1 MPLSQRC
8 LYAFRAV
15 FELARHYGGGPV
27 KAATVAERQ
36 DIPARFLEAILN
48 QLKRGGF
55 VESVRGRAGGYR
67 LARPPAAI
75 AVGEVLRFVEGPLL
89 PVSCMEE
96 SSPPECSL
104 REECVFMP
112 MWRQAHEAMMEVYDS
127 TTFEDLVEEHRE
139 RMETA
144 VPSYSI

>member
-1 MPLSQRC
+1 MPLSQKC

-15 FELARHYGGGPV
+15 FELSRRYGAGPI
-27 KAATVAERQ
+27 KAAAVADSQ
-36 DIPARFLEAILN
+36 DIPPRFLEAILN

-55 VESVRGRAGGYR
+55 VDSVRGRSGGYH
-67 LARPPAAI
+67 LARLPVDI
-75 AVGEVLRFVEGPLL
+75 SVGEVLRYIEGPLL

-96 SSPPECSL
+96 TPATDCAL

-112 MWRQAHEAMMEVYDS
+112 MWRQAHDAMMEVYDS
-127 TTFEDLVEEHRE
+127 TTFQDLVATHQE
-139 RMETA
+139 RLEAA